1 MCNAMKQH
9 NEKVRQHGDR
19 AYRRGHV
26 LYLPAANG
34 GVDAAARNCDTSKL
48 SMTCP
53 LVWFACNDFVMRVSR
68 SLQALLPQ
76 AEH

>member
-1 MCNAMKQH
+1 
-9 NEKVRQHGDR
+9 
-19 AYRRGHV
+19 

-53 LVWFACNDFVMRVSR
+53 LVRFACNDFVIRVSR